1 MLMRARWLLATLL
14 AAVALGYVLTACDS
28 DSGQDSPAT
37 VAATPQVTPASPA
50 ADAPPSTTASAGGR
64 TVEMGIGTYCWT
76 QSCVDKIGPI
86 TKGRLDVNRRDRV
99 RVAVPA
105 GTPPLRE
112 VNVTAF
118 PAGVSQ
124 DLGNG
129 ETAWQPDYDK
139 SIELIPVRIGQG
151 IEFAADLPPGSYVV
165 SVGMFFEPGD
175 VQYGVV
181 LEVK

>member
-1 MLMRARWLLATLL
+1 MRARWLLAMLFG
-14 AAVALGYVLTACDS
+14 AVALGYVLTACDS

-37 VAATPQVTPASPA
+37 VAATPEVTPASPA
-50 ADAPPSTTASAGGR
+50 SDAPPSTTASAGGR

-76 QSCVDKIGPI
+76 RICVDALGPI
-86 TKGRLDVNRRDRV
+86 TKGRLDVSRRDRV
-99 RVAVPA
+99 IVAVPA

-118 PAGVSQ
+118 PAGASQ
-124 DLGNG
+124 DFGKG
-129 ETAWQPDYDK
+129 ETAWQPDYDR
-139 SIELIPVRIGQG
+139 STDLISTRTGQT
-151 IEFAADLPPGSYVV
+151 IEFTADLPPGSYVV